1 MLCVELVCFDFG
13 MFCWFVWMSCVWI
26 TLVST
31 DFGLFGVDVMWFELM
46 CVDSKLFMCYLR
58 LVYVFELHLRWFVLD
73 SSDLRMAWVQPTSD
87 LGLTWVGPGSC
98 LIFVLHL
105 SIFRPR
111 FFEDIFC
118 LHFSISR
125 PWSFEDVFCLH
136 FSFFRPRFVQWRM
149 LFTFLG
155 FPISIVFV
163 SAWGNV
169 CGFVWIRFVRMLFVL
184 NCLILFDW
192 ICVDWIGPGSTCV
205 ELFWIAWFVLSW
217 LLNCLVELLGFVIFV
232 FTLFDNFDLFGL
244 YSFGFNLCWLALN

>member
-73 SSDLRMAWVQPTSD
+73 
-87 LGLTWVGPGSC
+87 C
-98 LIFVLHL
+98 FVLPK
-105 SIFRPR
+105 F
-111 FFEDIFC
+111 
-118 LHFSISR
+118 
-125 PWSFEDVFCLH
+125 
-136 FSFFRPRFVQWRM
+136 
-149 LFTFLG
+149 
-155 FPISIVFV
+155 ISIVFV
-163 SAWGNV
+163 LAWGNV